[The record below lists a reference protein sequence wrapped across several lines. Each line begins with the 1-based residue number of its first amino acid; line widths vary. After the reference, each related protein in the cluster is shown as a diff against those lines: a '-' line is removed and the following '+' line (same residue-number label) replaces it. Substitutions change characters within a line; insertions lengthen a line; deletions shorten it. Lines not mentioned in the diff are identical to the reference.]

1 MGIVLAGVCTASWA
15 SSPEEEDPALQ
26 SLWRNETFRR
36 QFLGSYG
43 VQAEVEPRV
52 TTVEKTELEKVAAMM
67 AQRDGLVKARA
78 YLSALVKP
86 TDTAVFDF
94 TLGSIY
100 FQQEQLQPA
109 VQCYQKAV
117 AKFPSF
123 LRAHKNLGVAR
134 VRLGDYGPAVESLTR
149 SIELGAKDGVT
160 FGLLGYAFLMTEQ
173 ATSAETAYREAIML
187 QPTVLDWK
195 MGLARCLFK
204 LRKFEEASALCGEL
218 IARQPDRADLWLL
231 QANAFLGMKDMV
243 KATENY
249 EYLDLKELATP
260 QSLNALGDIYVSEG
274 LIDLAADTYLRAI
287 EKDADPAPVRIL
299 PKVEILVSRGAYPAA
314 ERLTQ
319 RLNTLSTDRFSP
331 DERKRLLKLEARI
344 ASARGP
350 ANTEAARILE
360 EIVQLDPLDGE
371 ALILLGQHHATAGDL
386 EKATF
391 LFERA
396 EGISQFEA
404 EASLRHAQCLVRGGK
419 YQQAVPLLKRTQ
431 DIRPREDVA
440 RYLEQVERAARARN

>member
-1 MGIVLAGVCTASWA
+1 
-15 SSPEEEDPALQ
+15 
-26 SLWRNETFRR
+26 
-36 QFLGSYG
+36 
-43 VQAEVEPRV
+43 
-52 TTVEKTELEKVAAMM
+52 
-67 AQRDGLVKARA
+67 
-78 YLSALVKP
+78 
-86 TDTAVFDF
+86 
-94 TLGSIY
+94 
-100 FQQEQLQPA
+100 
-109 VQCYQKAV
+109 
-117 AKFPSF
+117 
-123 LRAHKNLGVAR
+123 
-134 VRLGDYGPAVESLTR
+134 
-149 SIELGAKDGVT
+149 
-160 FGLLGYAFLMTEQ
+160 
-173 ATSAETAYREAIML
+173 
-187 QPTVLDWK
+187 
-195 MGLARCLFK
+195 
-204 LRKFEEASALCGEL
+204 
-218 IARQPDRADLWLL
+218 
-231 QANAFLGMKDMV
+231 
-243 KATENY
+243 
-249 EYLDLKELATP
+249 
-260 QSLNALGDIYVSEG
+260 
-274 LIDLAADTYLRAI
+274 
-287 EKDADPAPVRIL
+287 
-299 PKVEILVSRGAYPAA
+299 VEILVSRGAYPAA